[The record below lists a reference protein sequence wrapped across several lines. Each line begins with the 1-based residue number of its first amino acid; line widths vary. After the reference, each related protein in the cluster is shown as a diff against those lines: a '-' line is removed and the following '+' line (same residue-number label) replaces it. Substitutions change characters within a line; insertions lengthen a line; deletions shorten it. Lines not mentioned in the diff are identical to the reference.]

1 MIDLERYFVE
11 AKIRENA
18 GIANKAKRNEECLNF
33 TKAKADEFIKKFGF
47 LTKYGFVLGLRF
59 HESISV
65 CNNRM
70 NECFVHIENPER
82 RYETNV
88 FFPMEQIQKGKCD
101 FCSRS
106 LDPTHSS
113 GEYEQYTYASGAM
126 TLATLFG

>member
-59 HESISV
+59 RQLPPPKVGGLHPNKTQRGQVPIPI
-65 CNNRM
+65 R
-70 NECFVHIENPER
+70 
-82 RYETNV
+82 
-88 FFPMEQIQKGKCD
+88 
-101 FCSRS
+101 
-106 LDPTHSS
+106 
-113 GEYEQYTYASGAM
+113 
-126 TLATLFG
+126 